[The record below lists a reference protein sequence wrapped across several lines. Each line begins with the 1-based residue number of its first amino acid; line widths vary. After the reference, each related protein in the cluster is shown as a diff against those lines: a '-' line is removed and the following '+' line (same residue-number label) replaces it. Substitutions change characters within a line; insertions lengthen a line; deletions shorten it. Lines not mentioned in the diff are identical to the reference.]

1 MTRDI
6 RNIAIAVASVLV
18 VLIITVLLF
27 IFGESD
33 IALIFALVGV
43 PIIIVV
49 ASAWYIKS
57 VKQRRLEDPAARVKE
72 REMRSVCGNL
82 VHLRN
87 RMHAIEDA
95 HSIAIPESVSEI
107 AVVESSLAEIGGRI
121 DPDSQGVTCDQEL
134 IKSVT
139 LFAIRNTAESLEQT
153 ETQLVE
159 RLYDAAIKH
168 GEDVH
173 AKLGTLS
180 DAGYDIESHRSELA
194 SLAQPA
200 KNLDEITYYLDRLKI
215 ITEDV
220 LRGCVDDAKKLAEYH
235 TGDTSAAQVE
245 DALDKQDYSGAVST
259 LEQDIATLKTATEEE
274 FQAYRSSLVS
284 ALDNAIDAVN
294 TFNAADSTG
303 TTGTTGAIDDK
314 KFMEFKETVV
324 ALLSPEKL
332 VQLNEIGDAFVKHC
346 QDIVDR
352 MHTEL
357 SDTETQ
363 IKEFMVPDYF
373 WKESGLEEKEYAL
386 GKENIESA
394 AASFASMIGELMPAL
409 HADRKAYKIL
419 NSYHQTVERQIKK
432 GLVSNGSVPEAAL
445 KVAHPEDFLRL
456 YDYYHPDASYSNRT
470 LHLAEGAKTI
480 ENPLTIMVTGADLD
494 ADTDTDT
501 EADTCENVIRDA
513 KITIVRGSGIGVTLH
528 QITGEDGSVTI
539 ENPGEGKY
547 QLIVDADQYRRH
559 EDTIVLPAE
568 RIDIKLERLGIK
580 DYLCREK
587 EQSIRDNL
595 KRYSSDVLKELDRA
609 GVVSSEFEMYIN
621 KEYRACVLYI
631 LAEEYPNLRFVSS
644 GSEYLVYDEQKMMS
658 RLIDS
663 AKAINKDTYTIS
675 DLDIPLPD
683 GEVLHLIEIAREAGT
698 HIAVEQHDAA

>member
-6 RNIAIAVASVLV
+6 RNIAIAVASVFV
-18 VLIITVLLF
+18 VLIIAVLLF

-72 REMRSVCGNL
+72 RELRSVCGNL

-95 HSIAIPESVSEI
+95 HSITISESVSEI
-107 AVVESSLAEIGGRI
+107 AVVESKLAEIGGGI
-121 DPDSQGVTCDQEL
+121 DPDNQSITCDSEL
-134 IKSVT
+134 IKGVT
-139 LFAIRNTAESLEQT
+139 LFAIRNTAESLEPT
-153 ETQLVE
+153 ETRLVE
-159 RLYDAAIKH
+159 RLYDAAIKYN
-168 GEDVH
+168 EDVH

-194 SLAQPA
+194 SLTQPA

-245 DALDKQDYSGAVST
+245 DAMDKQDYSGAVST
-259 LEQDIATLKTATEEE
+259 LEQDIRTLKTATEEE
-274 FQAYRSSLVS
+274 FQAYRGSLLS
-284 ALDNAIDAVN
+284 ALDTAIDAVN
-294 TFNAADSTG
+294 VTDA
-303 TTGTTGAIDDK
+303 TGAIDDK
-314 KFMEFKETVV
+314 KFMGFNETVV

-346 QDIVDR
+346 QEIVDR
-352 MHTEL
+352 MHAEL

-373 WKESGLEEKEYAL
+373 WKESGLEEKEYTL
-386 GKENIESA
+386 DKEKIESA

-409 HADRKAYKIL
+409 YADRKAYKIL
-419 NSYHQTVERQIKK
+419 NSYHQTVERQIRK
-432 GLVSNGSVPEAAL
+432 GLVSNGSVPEADL

-480 ENPLTIMVTGADLD
+480 ENPLTIAVTGADLD
-494 ADTDTDT
+494 ADVGT
-501 EADTCENVIRDA
+501 EAGAGENAIRDA

-559 EDTIVLPAE
+559 DDTIVLPAE

-631 LAEEYPNLRFVSS
+631 LAEEYPNLRFASS
-644 GSEYLVYDEQKMMS
+644 GSEYLVYNEQKMVS
-658 RLIDS
+658 KLISS
-663 AKAINKDTYTIS
+663 AKSINKDTYTIS
-675 DLDIPLPD
+675 DLNIPLPD
-683 GEVLHLIEIAREAGT
+683 GEVRNLIEIAREAGT
-698 HIAVEQHDAA
+698 HIAVEQHDTA

>member
-72 REMRSVCGNL
+72 RELRSVCGNL

-107 AVVESSLAEIGGRI
+107 AVVESSLAEIGGGI
-121 DPDSQGVTCDQEL
+121 DPDNQSITCDQEL

-139 LFAIRNTAESLEQT
+139 LFAVRNTAESLEQT

-173 AKLGTLS
+173 AKLETLS
-180 DAGYDIESHRSELA
+180 DAGYGIESHRSELA

-245 DALDKQDYSGAVST
+245 DALNKQDYSGAVST

-284 ALDNAIDAVN
+284 AIDTTIDAVN
-294 TFNAADSTG
+294 TFNVANVADATG
-303 TTGTTGAIDDK
+303 ATGAIDDK

-346 QDIVDR
+346 QEIVDR
-352 MHTEL
+352 MHAEL

-386 GKENIESA
+386 DTEKIESV
-394 AASFASMIGELMPAL
+394 AASFASMICELMPAL

-432 GLVSNGSVPEAAL
+432 GLVSNGSVPEADL

-470 LHLAEGAKTI
+470 LHLAEGAKMI
-480 ENPLTIMVTGADLD
+480 ENPLTITVTGADLD
-494 ADTDTDT
+494 AEA
-501 EADTCENVIRDA
+501 EADTCENAIRDA

-528 QITGEDGSVTI
+528 QITGGDGSVTI
-539 ENPGEGKY
+539 ENPGDGKY

-559 EDTIVLPAE
+559 EGTIVLPAE

-587 EQSIRDNL
+587 ERSIRDNL

-698 HIAVEQHDAA
+698 HIAMEQHDAT

>member
-43 PIIIVV
+43 PIIIVI

-87 RMHAIEDA
+87 RMHAIEDT
-95 HSIAIPESVSEI
+95 HSITIPESVSEI

-139 LFAIRNTAESLEQT
+139 LFAIRNAAESLEQT

-159 RLYDAAIKH
+159 RLYDAAIKY

-180 DAGYDIESHRSELA
+180 DAGYDIESHRFKLA

-245 DALDKQDYSGAVST
+245 DALDKQDYSEAVST
-259 LEQDIATLKTATEEE
+259 LEQDIATLKTATEGE
-274 FQAYRSSLVS
+274 FQAYRSSLLS
-284 ALDNAIDAVN
+284 AIDTAIDAVN
-294 TFNAADSTG
+294 VTDA
-303 TTGTTGAIDDK
+303 TGAIDDK
-314 KFMEFKETVV
+314 KFMGFKDTVV

-346 QDIVDR
+346 QEIVDR
-352 MHTEL
+352 MHAEL

-386 GKENIESA
+386 EKEKIESA
-394 AASFASMIGELMPAL
+394 ADSFASMIGELMPAL

-419 NSYHQTVERQIKK
+419 NSYHHTVERQIKK
-432 GLVSNGSVPEAAL
+432 VLVANGSVPEADL

-480 ENPLTIMVTGADLD
+480 ENPLTIRVTGADLD
-494 ADTDTDT
+494 ADMDA
-501 EADTCENVIRDA
+501 EAGAGENAIRDA

-528 QITGEDGSVTI
+528 QITGEDGSVMI

-698 HIAVEQHDAA
+698 HIAVEQHDAT

>member
-1 MTRDI
+1 MARDI

-27 IFGESD
+27 IYGESD

-43 PIIIVV
+43 PIIIVI

-72 REMRSVCGNL
+72 RELRSVCGNL

-95 HSIAIPESVSEI
+95 HSITIPESVSEI
-107 AVVESSLAEIGGRI
+107 AVVESRLAEIGGGI
-121 DPDSQGVTCDQEL
+121 DPDNQSITCDQEL
-134 IKSVT
+134 IKGVT

-194 SLAQPA
+194 SLAEPA

-215 ITEDV
+215 VTEDV

-274 FQAYRSSLVS
+274 FQAYRSSLLS
-284 ALDNAIDAVN
+284 ALDTAIDAVN
-294 TFNAADSTG
+294 VTDA
-303 TTGTTGAIDDK
+303 TGAIDDK

-332 VQLNEIGDAFVKHC
+332 VQLNEIGNAFVKHC
-346 QDIVDR
+346 QEIVDR
-352 MHTEL
+352 MHAEL

-363 IKEFMVPDYF
+363 IKEFMVPEYF
-373 WKESGLEEKEYAL
+373 WNESGLEEKEYAL
-386 GKENIESA
+386 DKETTESA
-394 AASFASMIGELMPAL
+394 AASFVSMIGELMPAL
-409 HADRKAYKIL
+409 YMDRKAYKIL

-432 GLVSNGSVPEAAL
+432 GLVSNGSVPEANL

-456 YDYYHPDASYSNRT
+456 YDYYHPDASYSDGT

-480 ENPLTIMVTGADLD
+480 ENPLTITVTGADLD
-494 ADTDTDT
+494 ADAEVD
-501 EADTCENVIRDA
+501 AGENAIRDA

-580 DYLCREK
+580 DYLCHEK
-587 EQSIRDNL
+587 EKSIRENL

-631 LAEEYPNLRFVSS
+631 LAEEYPNLRFISS
-644 GSEYLVYDEQKMMS
+644 GSEYLVYDEQKMVS

-683 GEVLHLIEIAREAGT
+683 GEVYHLIEIAGDAGT
-698 HIAVEQHDAA
+698 HIVVEQHDAA

>member
-27 IFGESD
+27 IYGESD

-43 PIIIVV
+43 PIIIVI

-72 REMRSVCGNL
+72 RELRSVCGNL

-95 HSIAIPESVSEI
+95 HSITIPESVSEI
-107 AVVESSLAEIGGRI
+107 AVVESRLAEIGGGI
-121 DPDSQGVTCDQEL
+121 DPDNQSITCDQEL
-134 IKSVT
+134 IKGVT

-194 SLAQPA
+194 SLAEPA

-215 ITEDV
+215 VTEDV

-274 FQAYRSSLVS
+274 FQAYRSSLLS
-284 ALDNAIDAVN
+284 ALDTAIDAVN
-294 TFNAADSTG
+294 VTDA
-303 TTGTTGAIDDK
+303 TGAIDDK

-332 VQLNEIGDAFVKHC
+332 VQLNEIGNAFVKHC
-346 QDIVDR
+346 QEIVDR
-352 MHTEL
+352 MHAEL

-363 IKEFMVPDYF
+363 IKEFMVPEYF
-373 WKESGLEEKEYAL
+373 WNESGLEEKEYAL
-386 GKENIESA
+386 DKETTESA
-394 AASFASMIGELMPAL
+394 AASFVSMIGELMPAL
-409 HADRKAYKIL
+409 YMDRKAYKIL

-432 GLVSNGSVPEAAL
+432 GLVSNGSVPEANL

-456 YDYYHPDASYSNRT
+456 YDYYHPDASYSDGT

-480 ENPLTIMVTGADLD
+480 ENPLTITVTGADLD
-494 ADTDTDT
+494 ADAEVD
-501 EADTCENVIRDA
+501 AGENAIRDA

-587 EQSIRDNL
+587 EKSIRENL

-631 LAEEYPNLRFVSS
+631 LAEEYPNLRFISS
-644 GSEYLVYDEQKMMS
+644 GSEYLVYDEQKMVS

-683 GEVLHLIEIAREAGT
+683 GEVYHLIEIAGDAGT
-698 HIAVEQHDAA
+698 HIAVEPHDAA

>member
-43 PIIIVV
+43 PIIIVI

-72 REMRSVCGNL
+72 RELRSVCGNL
-82 VHLRN
+82 IHLRN

-95 HSIAIPESVSEI
+95 HSITIPESVSEI
-107 AVVESSLAEIGGRI
+107 AVVESSLAEIGGGI
-121 DPDSQGVTCDQEL
+121 DPDNQSITCDQEL

-194 SLAQPA
+194 SLTQPA

-284 ALDNAIDAVN
+284 ALDTAIDAVN
-294 TFNAADSTG
+294 TVNAIDSTG
-303 TTGTTGAIDDK
+303 ATGTTGATDDK

-346 QDIVDR
+346 QEIVDR
-352 MHTEL
+352 MHAEL
-357 SDTETQ
+357 SETETQ

-386 GKENIESA
+386 DKGNIESA

-409 HADRKAYKIL
+409 YMDRKSYKIL

-432 GLVSNGSVPEAAL
+432 GLVSNGSVPEADL

-456 YDYYHPDASYSNRT
+456 YDYYHPDASYSDGT
-470 LHLAEGAKTI
+470 LHLAEGAKII
-480 ENPLTIMVTGADLD
+480 ENPLTITVSGADLD
-494 ADTDTDT
+494 A
-501 EADTCENVIRDA
+501 EAGAEVDAGENAIRDA

-547 QLIVDADQYRRH
+547 QMIVNSDQYRRH
-559 EDTIVLPAE
+559 EGTIVLPAE

-587 EQSIRDNL
+587 EKSIRENL

-631 LAEEYPNLRFVSS
+631 LAEKHPNLRFVPS
-644 GSEYLVYDEQKMMS
+644 GYEYLVYDEQKMMS

-683 GEVLHLIEIAREAGT
+683 GEVYHLIKIAGEAGT
-698 HIAVEQHDAA
+698 HIAVEQHDTA